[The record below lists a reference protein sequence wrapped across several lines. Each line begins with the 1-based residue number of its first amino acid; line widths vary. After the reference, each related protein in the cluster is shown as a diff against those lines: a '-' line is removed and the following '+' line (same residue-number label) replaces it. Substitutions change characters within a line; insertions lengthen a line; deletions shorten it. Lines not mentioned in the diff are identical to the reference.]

1 MQLTSET
8 TSLASN
14 ISLQDCLDLND
25 VCANGTIRFICFL
38 RKQAFG
44 RTGTEISPSDI
55 KLIQEINRLYHSMS
69 PEQRA
74 DAYNKDNSSYGRS
87 TAEPIKAVDPDP
99 VEVAEQFNAQTVDNV
114 TELVLSQFRRD
125 GKQTFTAKEFD
136 EAFEA
141 LHTRDG
147 ERRFHP
153 EDQPKWKEMTA
164 SSRARAKAAE
174 MIVFRKQKND
184 WFIIF

>member
-1 MQLTSET
+1 M
-8 TSLASN
+8 
-14 ISLQDCLDLND
+14 
-25 VCANGTIRFICFL
+25 
-38 RKQAFG
+38 
-44 RTGTEISPSDI
+44 
-55 KLIQEINRLYHSMS
+55 
-69 PEQRA
+69 
-74 DAYNKDNSSYGRS
+74 
-87 TAEPIKAVDPDP
+87 DPDP

-147 ERRFHP
+147 ERRFHL

-164 SSRARAKAAE
+164 SSVPGQGAE